1 MCKLKQQF
9 VRNEFGAWF
18 SVILK
23 MIENSERFDIWATCY
38 LITAGPY
45 AKRIMKIAT
54 LVADELAKKQFSQS
68 AIFARI
74 CRDVT
79 QITMSRRVKCT
90 GLLC

>member
-1 MCKLKQQF
+1 MSYLQF
-9 VRNEFGAWF
+9 VRNRFGAWF

-23 MIENSERFDIWATCY
+23 MMENSEWFDISATSY
-38 LITAGPY
+38 SKTAGPY
-45 AKRIMKIAT
+45 AKEIIKIAT
-54 LVADELAKKQFSQS
+54 LVAEKLAKNQFLRS

-79 QITMSRRVKCT
+79 QITMSRHVKYT